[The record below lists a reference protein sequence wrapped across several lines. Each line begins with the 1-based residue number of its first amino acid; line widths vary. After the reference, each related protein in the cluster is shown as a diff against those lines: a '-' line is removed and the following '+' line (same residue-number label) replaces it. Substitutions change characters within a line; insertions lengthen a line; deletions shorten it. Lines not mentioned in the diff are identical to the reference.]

1 LVGRQVTAAREIL
14 DRLEQAA
21 AIGIGV
27 IADADGKVCA
37 ELGEVSDHVRALAI
51 VEASRAR
58 ATPLR
63 RIAPRPPGFV
73 DVLALRLPDC
83 TPAQV
88 ALVARRTG
96 RAFNATE
103 RATLLET
110 VAVRALAPVAELPDL
125 AAVRRRSPIRAYVTD
140 LQLSVLSSTMP
151 DPFAEWRT
159 DETTAAADG
168 GLPRVIEAAVHEAID
183 GWDVDA
189 AGPHEQIIFPFP
201 SLVVRI
207 VPLARDG
214 AVGLALFLERLR
226 GSLDLDAAARRY
238 RISARELSVA
248 RLLIEGAS
256 LEEVGTRLEIA
267 APTVAAHVRN
277 LIVKTGARRRAE
289 MIARLLGW

>member
-1 LVGRQVTAAREIL
+1 MTAAREIL
-14 DRLEQAA
+14 DRLERAA

-37 ELGEVSDHVRALAI
+37 ELVEVSDHVRALAI

-63 RIAPRPPGFV
+63 RISPRPPGFV
-73 DVLALRLPDC
+73 DVLALRLPDRS
-83 TPAQV
+83 PGQV

-96 RAFNATE
+96 RAFNETE
-103 RATLLET
+103 RATLLEA
-110 VAVRALAPVAELPDL
+110 VAVRGLEPVAELPDL

-140 LQLSVLSSTMP
+140 LQLGVQSSTMP
-151 DPFAEWRT
+151 DPFDEWRT
-159 DETTAAADG
+159 DETTSAAPG
-168 GLPRVIEAAVHEAID
+168 GLPRAIEAAVREAID

-189 AGPHEQIIFPFP
+189 AAPHEQIIFPFP

-256 LEEVGTRLEIA
+256 LEEVGERLEIA

>member
-1 LVGRQVTAAREIL
+1 MTAAREIL

-159 DETTAAADG
+159 DETTAAAAG

>member
-1 LVGRQVTAAREIL
+1 VTAAREIL
-14 DRLEQAA
+14 DRLERAA

-63 RIAPRPPGFV
+63 RISPRPPGFV
-73 DVLALRLPDC
+73 DVLALRLPDRS
-83 TPAQV
+83 PGQV

-96 RAFNATE
+96 RAFNETE
-103 RATLLET
+103 RATLLEA
-110 VAVRALAPVAELPDL
+110 VAVRGLEPVAELPDL

-140 LQLSVLSSTMP
+140 LQLGVQSSTMP
-151 DPFAEWRT
+151 DPFDEWRT
-159 DETTAAADG
+159 DETTSAAPG
-168 GLPRVIEAAVHEAID
+168 GLPRAIEAAVREAID

-189 AGPHEQIIFPFP
+189 AAPHEQIIFPFP

-256 LEEVGTRLEIA
+256 LEEVGERLEIA